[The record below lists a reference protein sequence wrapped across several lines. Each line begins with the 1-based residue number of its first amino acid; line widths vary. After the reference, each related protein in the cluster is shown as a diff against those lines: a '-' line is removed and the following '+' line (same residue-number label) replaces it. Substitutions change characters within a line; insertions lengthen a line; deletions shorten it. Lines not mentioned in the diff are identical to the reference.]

1 MDRNSEGRPSIK
13 LTAAERERMHDSLLK
28 IQSVRESLDVIDRG
42 RIPNSKAVEECLE
55 TADQSLKEALGYKQ
69 RD

>member
-1 MDRNSEGRPSIK
+1 
-13 LTAAERERMHDSLLK
+13 MHDSLLK